1 MVQVHV
7 LARVWGFESLLR
19 HQNFLQLSEN
29 TDKTES
35 LLKHRRGTM
44 PRVQNLFA
52 ATALALIALGI
63 FASIPSRSGV
73 PSGFDVL
80 IGGKSGFGL
89 SLEVPLF
96 AMAAL
101 FGVFAFLY
109 SIRYIPFSPT
119 MAKWHFWCSLVGVA
133 LCITG
138 GAIFR
143 FGAHALLALGSL
155 GVNLMAYTLIAGL
168 LTFLS
173 VQLWFVF
180 DLTRA
185 FLSLRNSS

>member
-1 MVQVHV
+1 
-7 LARVWGFESLLR
+7 
-19 HQNFLQLSEN
+19 
-29 TDKTES
+29 
-35 LLKHRRGTM
+35 M

-80 IGGKSGFGL
+80 IGGKNGFGL

-96 AMAAL
+96 GMAAL

-143 FGAHALLALGSL
+143 FGARALLAWGSL
-155 GVNLMAYTLIAGL
+155 GVSSIAFSVVAGL
-168 LTFLS
+168 LMFLA
-173 VQLWFVF
+173 VQFWFAF

-185 FLSLRNSS
+185 VLSLRKS